1 VRVTVR
7 VRVRVRVR
15 AGVRAR
21 ARVRVRVV
29 VGLLISTE
37 SRSCI
42 QRWPLLKVSLRLVQS
57 YSLMIRSMP
66 SRSRV
71 APTTFSGKLKA
82 RRTAGGAPAAAG
94 APSARLT
101 CTTRRPSCLVS
112 VRVRVRVRVRIRV
125 RVGVGVRVRVR
136 VSPDPEPP
144 LRACAA

>member
-1 VRVTVR
+1 MCIRDR
-7 VRVRVRVR
+7 GEGEDEGEGEGEGEGDGR
-15 AGVRAR
+15 ARAR

-29 VGLLISTE
+29 VGLVSSTE

-82 RRTAGGAPAAAG
+82 AAHAERE
-94 APSARLT
+94 AKRLQ
-101 CTTRRPSCLVS
+101 REAEAEREK
-112 VRVRVRVRVRIRV
+112 
-125 RVGVGVRVRVR
+125 G
-136 VSPDPEPP
+136 
-144 LRACAA
+144 LRHMLKLRSRAEEAQG